1 MGFLGTGVTLLVEAG
16 GTHAEATRLCWGC
29 LGLASCRH
37 RPLLLAGVA
46 VGTQG
51 LRLPL
56 TLSVIAVRRDS

>member
-1 MGFLGTGVTLLVEAG
+1 MA
-16 GTHAEATRLCWGC
+16 THRY
-29 LGLASCRH
+29 
-37 RPLLLAGVA
+37 RPLLPAGVA